1 MYSSTSPKQLN
12 AELTELERRMLGP
25 KIDIPDTYEQF
36 AAGLVIRSGGQ
47 QKQMRLYQYQRAIS
61 ALLARYPTVM
71 LCKTRQTGL
80 SQQAATTLLYDAA
93 RNKAFNSIFFS
104 LTNQD
109 LSSISKRIGEAI
121 ATNRWRIKSETDN
134 VTLLK
139 VLNGGQVG
147 FRSYGGKSAA
157 RGVDSASTLV
167 FDECAWADNLADLMG
182 AAAASTVLV
191 EQPNFIF
198 ITTPSTPG
206 CTYYGMLEDTL
217 APLGVEEVCEAV
229 IAHKLYSF
237 GIPGF
242 MHVPA
247 KDGKSCVVLI
257 HWSAHPVF
265 RSRPNFLA
273 ERQAIEKTSIRV
285 INREY
290 GLQWQSS
297 AGSYFTT
304 AQIAKVC
311 ILPPIGRAP
320 KKDPRFTVVIGID
333 PAGGAQKTSK
343 KKSPDYCIGFILL
356 RNEITREVTQV
367 GLYRDNKLDSAAHIR
382 NLEQLITIWQPNR
395 VCCETNGLGGV
406 FFSALKHKFPQLDLV
421 PFNTTGK
428 KKVTGYGRV
437 TFLIENGQLAIW
449 NSPTIKGEL
458 LNLQDDGKGNIE
470 APPLMHDD
478 IPMGLLLAVH
488 ALQAVDDENAD

>member
-1 MYSSTSPKQLN
+1 MYSSTSPKQLD
-12 AELTELERRMLGP
+12 AELRELERRLCGP
-25 KIDIPDTYEQF
+25 KLDIPNTYEQF

-47 QKQMRLYQYQRAIS
+47 KKQMRLYEYQRAIS
-61 ALLARYPTVM
+61 VLLSSYSTVM
-71 LCKTRQTGL
+71 IIKGRQQGV
-80 SQQAATTLLYDAA
+80 SQSAATTLLYEAA
-93 RNKAFNSIFFS
+93 RNPAYSSIFFS
-104 LTNQD
+104 LTNTD
-109 LSSISKRIGEAI
+109 LSAISRRIGEAI
-121 ATNRWRIKSETDN
+121 AHNRWGLRPLTDN
-134 VTLLK
+134 VTLLQL
-139 VLNGGQVG
+139 VNGGMVA
-147 FRSYGGKSAA
+147 FRSYGSKNGG
-157 RGVDSASTLV
+157 RGLDSVSTLV
-167 FDECAWADNLADLMG
+167 FDECGWADNLAELVG
-182 AAAASTVLV
+182 SAAASSVLT
-191 EQPNFIF
+191 EKANFIF
-198 ITTPSTPG
+198 ATTPSSPG
-206 CTYYGMLEDTL
+206 VHYYGMLEETL
-217 APLGVEEVCEAV
+217 APLGVEEVCDAV
-229 IAHKLYSF
+229 RKHKLYSF

-242 MHVPA
+242 MHVPS
-247 KDGKSCVVLI
+247 KDGKSVVVII
-257 HWSAHPVF
+257 HYSAHPIF
-265 RSRPNFLA
+265 AARPNFLA
-273 ERQAIEKTSIRV
+273 ERQSLERVSMRV

-290 GLQWQSS
+290 NLAWDS
-297 AGSYFTT
+297 GSGNAFTP
-304 AQIAKVC
+304 AQVAKVC